1 MFILRAIWNL
11 ISAFKNAL
19 GNILL
24 LTVVAAVIFGLISK
38 NVPQVPKSAA
48 LVINPTGF
56 IVNQTSAVDPVEQ
69 FLAGDQGE
77 NSETLAR
84 DLIDAIRQAKNDDR
98 IGAIVLEVSKLAGS
112 SLSLYGEIGK
122 ELSAFKNS
130 GKPVYAFG
138 DSFSQTQYFLASYA
152 DELYINADSH
162 SFLGG
167 VFLQGLGSYP
177 LYLKEALNKLFV
189 SVHVFKAGVYKDAAE
204 TLTRQSMSEYSRQA
218 TQLLVDNLWQSY
230 LETVSRERGIAADD
244 ISEYIENYADILDDS
259 GGDFGKLAV
268 AQGLID
274 DEISRSD
281 WRAKMQKVVGKSGD
295 TYQHI
300 DFRSYLAATKS
311 PIRNPESDKIAVI
324 VASGN
329 ILDGDHP
336 PGQVGGDSVARL
348 IREARTEDDIKAIV
362 LRIDSPGGSASASEL
377 IRNELALTQ
386 AAGKPVVAS
395 FSGVAAS
402 GGYWIA
408 STANRIFATETTITG
423 SIGVFSIFPTA
434 EQTLNKLGIKSDGV
448 GTTSLSD
455 AFDFTRSLN
464 PMFAKA
470 LQISVDHTYDKF
482 IALVSEGRGMTREAV
497 DAIAQGRVWTGAQ
510 GLEHGLV
517 DAIGGIDDA
526 LASAATLAGLDDYD
540 LVYLEKRLTAQEQ
553 ILQQL
558 LNSKL
563 MTGSALSSSIMSKMY
578 RDIGFVSDLIE
589 KPGVYLHCVSC
600 NVTI

>member
-362 LRIDSPGGSASASEL
+362 VRIDSPGGSASASEL

-482 IALVSEGRGMTREAV
+482 IALVSEGRGMTLEAV

>member
-24 LTVVAAVIFGLISK
+24 LTVVAAVIFGLISR

-138 DSFSQTQYFLASYA
+138 NSFSQTQYFLASYA

-177 LYLKEALNKLFV
+177 LYLKEVLNKLFV

-230 LETVSRERGIAADD
+230 LETISRERGIAADD

>member
-24 LTVVAAVIFGLISK
+24 LTVVAAVIFGLISR

-362 LRIDSPGGSASASEL
+362 VRIDSPGGSASASEL

>member
-24 LTVVAAVIFGLISK
+24 LTVVAAVIFGLISR

-189 SVHVFKAGVYKDAAE
+189 SVHVFKAGIYKDAAE

>member
-24 LTVVAAVIFGLISK
+24 LTVVAAVIFGLISR

-56 IVNQTSAVDPVEQ
+56 IVNQASAIDPVEQ

-138 DSFSQTQYFLASYA
+138 NSFSQTQYFLASYA

-189 SVHVFKAGVYKDAAE
+189 SVHVFKAGIYKDAAE
-204 TLTRQSMSEYSRQA
+204 TLTRHSMSEYSRQA

-244 ISEYIENYADILDDS
+244 ISEYIENYADILNDS

-268 AQGLID
+268 AQGLVD

-295 TYQHI
+295 TYQNI

-311 PIRNPESDKIAVI
+311 PTRNPESDKIAVI

-517 DAIGGIDDA
+517 DAIGGIDEA

-563 MTGSALSSSIMSKMY
+563 MTGSALSSSIISKMY
-578 RDIGFVSDLIE
+578 RDIGFVSDLTE

>member
-24 LTVVAAVIFGLISK
+24 LTLVAAVIFGLISK

-122 ELSAFKNS
+122 ELSAFKDS

-589 KPGVYLHCVSC
+589 KPGVYLHCVPC

>member
-362 LRIDSPGGSASASEL
+362 VRIDSPGGSASASEL

>member
-24 LTVVAAVIFGLISK
+24 LTVVAAVIFGLISR